1 MPRCEK
7 CRKKTSMPIQ
17 CKYCKKEHCMSCR
30 YEDVHKCEK
39 INIMKEDKIM
49 ILEKTLMNQKTNS
62 KKIVKI

>member
-1 MPRCEK
+1 MPRCNN
-7 CRKKTSMPIQ
+7 CRKKTSIPLE

-49 ILEKTLMNQKTNS
+49 ILEKTLMNQKTVSNKI
-62 KKIVKI
+62 KKI